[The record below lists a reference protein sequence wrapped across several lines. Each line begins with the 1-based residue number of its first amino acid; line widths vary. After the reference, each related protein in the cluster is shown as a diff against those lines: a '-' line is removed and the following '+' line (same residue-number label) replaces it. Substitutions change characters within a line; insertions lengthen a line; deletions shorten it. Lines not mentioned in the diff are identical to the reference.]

1 MSRVAPATLLDP
13 AVLAGIDDLALLAR
27 TVVDGFVHGL
37 HRSRQVG
44 LSLDF
49 AQHRAYQ
56 PGDDLR
62 RIDWRL
68 FGRTDRFFLKTYEAE
83 TNADLLVALDVS
95 ASMDFGTGAMTKF
108 AHGRAL
114 LASLAWLARRQGD
127 RIGFV
132 PLGGGDLAGIIPP
145 GGRHLP
151 LVLEAL
157 SRLQPSGSVA
167 LGAALTRL
175 ATMGGR
181 TGVLAVVSDCY
192 DEPLAIAR
200 GVGALRARGWDV
212 VLFHVLDPAER
223 TFEYAAPDT
232 FADLET
238 EARLAVNPEEIR
250 AAYTAAIDR
259 HVEALTR
266 LVGDGGADYLPV
278 GTEAPLDAALR
289 GWLERRH
296 RPVGGR

>member
-1 MSRVAPATLLDP
+1 MSRVAPTALLDP

-37 HRSRQVG
+37 HRSRQTG

-49 AQHRAYQ
+49 AQHRVYQ

-68 FGRTDRFFLKTYEAE
+68 FGRTDRLFLKTYEAE

-95 ASMDFGTGAMTKF
+95 GSMDFGSGAMTKF
-108 AHGRAL
+108 AYARAM

-127 RIGFV
+127 RVGMV
-132 PLGGGDLAGIIPP
+132 PLGGGDLAELVPP

-151 LVLEAL
+151 MVLEAL
-157 SRLQPSGSVA
+157 ARLSPKGEVR
-167 LGAALTRL
+167 LGAALERL
-175 ATMGGR
+175 SSLSGR
-181 TGVLAVVSDCY
+181 TGVLVIASDCY
-192 DEPLAIAR
+192 DDPSAIQR

-212 VLFHVLDPAER
+212 ALFHVLDRAER
-223 TFEYAAPDT
+223 DFGFEGAST

-238 EARLAVNPEEIR
+238 QVRLAVEPTEVREAYQREI
-250 AAYTAAIDR
+250 TS
-259 HVEALTR
+259 HVEALSR
-266 LVGDGGADYLPV
+266 LVGDGGADYLPI
-278 GTEAPLDAALR
+278 TTDAPMDVALR
-289 GWLERRH
+289 AWLDRRH
-296 RPVGGR
+296 RPVGG